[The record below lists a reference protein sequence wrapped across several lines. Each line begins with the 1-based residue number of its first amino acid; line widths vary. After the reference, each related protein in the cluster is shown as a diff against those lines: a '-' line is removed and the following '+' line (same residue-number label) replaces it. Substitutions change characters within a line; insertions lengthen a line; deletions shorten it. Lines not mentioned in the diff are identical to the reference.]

1 MMYIDPHAC
10 IEKKVMKMLS
20 SIKNPNRMFLTQD
33 IVLIIIKFFLKFV
46 WVSEKEQIRE
56 GNIYYLK

>member
-46 WVSEKEQIRE
+46 
-56 GNIYYLK
+56 